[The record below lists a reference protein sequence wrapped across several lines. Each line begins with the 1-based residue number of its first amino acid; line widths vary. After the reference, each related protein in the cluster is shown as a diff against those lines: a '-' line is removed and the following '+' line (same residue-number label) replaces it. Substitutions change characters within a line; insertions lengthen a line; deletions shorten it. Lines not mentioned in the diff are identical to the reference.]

1 MSLTLETRTATARVA
16 TTAHPTA
23 GRGGTARGS
32 RRLPAPAAFGLLA
45 SLLVTFLSASSA
57 PTPLYSIYQGTWH
70 FTPITTTVIFGI
82 YALAVLAALL
92 TFGKLSDHIGRRPVL
107 ITAILVQALAM
118 VIFATATGVGDLVVA
133 RIIGG
138 LATGAAAGAIGAALL
153 DLNPNRGSIANA
165 VAAPS
170 GTGLGA
176 LLGGLFVEFLP
187 APTHLVYLAL
197 IAVLLVQAVG
207 VTLMRETVTRR
218 PGALRSL
225 IPEFA
230 VPAAARRP
238 LLVATP
244 ALFAVWALAGLYG
257 SLGPALI
264 RTVTGS
270 HALVLGGLGLFALAG
285 AGSLTVLLLR
295 EKSPQA
301 SMTIGTS
308 LLMAGVAVTLLGVDA
323 TSSLLFFL
331 GTVIAGGGFGAS
343 FQGGIRTVMPH
354 AEAHQ
359 RAGLL
364 SVIYSISYIA
374 LGVPAVIAGFLVVH
388 DGGLL
393 DTAREYG
400 IAVIALAALA
410 LAGLLSGARR
420 GGEVPAT
427 AD

>member
-1 MSLTLETRTATARVA
+1 MTLTLEAPS
-16 TTAHPTA
+16 TTTTGAPSA
-23 GRGGTARGS
+23 PGA
-32 RRLPAPAAFGLLA
+32 RRLPAPAAFALLA

-57 PTPLYSIYQGTWH
+57 PTPLYSTYQAEWH

-82 YALAVLAALL
+82 YAVAVLAALL

-107 ITAILVQALAM
+107 ITAILVQAGAM
-118 VIFATATGVGDLVVA
+118 VIFATATGVTDLVLA
-133 RIIGG
+133 RIVGG

-153 DLNPNRGSIANA
+153 DLNPARGSIANA

-176 LLGGLFVEFLP
+176 LIGGLFVEFLP
-187 APTHLVYLAL
+187 APTHLVYIAL
-197 IAVLLVQAVG
+197 VAVLLVQAVG
-207 VTLMRETVTRR
+207 VALMRETVTPRA
-218 PGALRSL
+218 GALHSL

-230 VPAAARRP
+230 VPAGARRP
-238 LLVATP
+238 LLVAAP
-244 ALFAVWALAGLYG
+244 ALVAVWALAGLYG

-270 HALVLGGLGLFALAG
+270 DALVLGGLGLFALAG
-285 AGSLTVLLLR
+285 AGSVTVLLLR
-295 EKSPQA
+295 TSSPRA

-308 LLMAGVAVTLLGVDA
+308 LLIAGVAVTLVGVNT

-374 LGVPAVIAGFLVVH
+374 LGVPAVVAGFLVVH
-388 DGGLL
+388 GGGLL

-400 IAVIALAALA
+400 IGVIALAALA
-410 LAGLLSGARR
+410 LAALLAGARR
-420 GGEVPAT
+420 TAPARAI